1 MRLKTGYDNW
11 LFTVYVKIIMKM
23 DIRGDE
29 LFTEEEKATFMR
41 EALKEASKAETI
53 AEVPI
58 GAVIVKDKKVIAR
71 GYNQRETSN
80 RAISH
85 AEILAI
91 EEANGVLDNWRL
103 ENCAL
108 FVTVEPCVMCSGAIV
123 QSRIPYVYYGASDY
137 KGGTAGTLM
146 NLLEESQFN
155 HQSVVEPGVLQE
167 ECSALLSSFFK
178 DLRAKRKKE
187 KNQ

>member
-1 MRLKTGYDNW
+1 
-11 LFTVYVKIIMKM
+11 
-23 DIRGDE
+23 
-29 LFTEEEKATFMR
+29 MR
-41 EALKEASKAETI
+41 EALKEAKKAEAI

-58 GAVIVKDKKVIAR
+58 GAVIVKNHEVIAR

-91 EEANGVLDNWRL
+91 DNWRL
-103 ENCAL
+103 EDCAL

-123 QSRIPYVYYGASDY
+123 QSRVPYVYYGANDY

-146 NLLEESQFN
+146 NLLEEERFN
-155 HQSVVEPGVLQE
+155 HRSQVEAGVLQE
-167 ECSALLSSFFK
+167 ECSELLSSFFRN
-178 DLRAKRKKE
+178 LRAKKKGID
-187 KNQ
+187 